1 MRITLTEQAKA
12 HIQRKGG
19 RATVDLIRLSS

>member
-1 MRITLTEQAKA
+1 MRLTISDEAKA
-12 HIQRKGG
+12 HIQKKGG